1 MGYLQDIIQSKTIG
15 ELYSVYERM
24 LQGTDTD
31 EPADI
36 SCRADLSK
44 IDWLQGFDENKRLLV
59 KLLDK

>member
-15 ELYSVYERM
+15 ELNSVYERM

-31 EPADI
+31 KPADI
-36 SCRADLSK
+36 SFRADLSK

>member
-1 MGYLQDIIQSKTIG
+1 
-15 ELYSVYERM
+15 M
-24 LQGTDTD
+24 LSGTDTD

-36 SCRADLSK
+36 CFRADLSK

>member
-1 MGYLQDIIQSKTIG
+1 MFRNIILLMQ
-15 ELYSVYERM
+15 
-24 LQGTDTD
+24 D

-36 SCRADLSK
+36 CFRADLSK